1 MRHYKYCAQHPH
13 TKELE
18 ELKQRVARQT
28 INRADVMRM
37 QNEKYVADHRAAS
50 TTWTLLLNVATPT
63 QGKAGRGVA
72 VCHIPA

>member
-1 MRHYKYCAQHPH
+1 MKHYKYCAQHPH

-50 TTWTLLLNVATPT
+50 IT
-63 QGKAGRGVA
+63 
-72 VCHIPA
+72 